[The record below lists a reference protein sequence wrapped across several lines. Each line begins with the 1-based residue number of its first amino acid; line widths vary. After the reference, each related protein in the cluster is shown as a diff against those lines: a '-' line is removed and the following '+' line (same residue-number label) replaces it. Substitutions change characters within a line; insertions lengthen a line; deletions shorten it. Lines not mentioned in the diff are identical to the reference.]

1 MIKILVPVDFSNQA
15 KDALDFAVEL
25 APGLGASI
33 DVIHVADFPVTADP
47 MGVNLHAYFHADLI
61 KQLEDN
67 IRGKLRAFTVSIPAE
82 HMGVREFEWGN
93 PYAGISRYLAN
104 NEVDMV
110 IMGSKGTSGLK
121 GIIIGSVTEK
131 IVRTAK
137 CPVIAVKG
145 ETHVKDIKD
154 IVFGND
160 LKEGQ
165 EVLME
170 RVKKLQEMF
179 KARLHLVR
187 VNTPDKFKP
196 DREALPLL
204 RDFKA
209 YYNLKNVTLNVYSDT
224 YEDQGLIYFAEEIG
238 ADMIALGT
246 HGKRGLG
253 HFISGSIAEDV
264 VNHAK
269 RPIWTYIIN

>member
-1 MIKILVPVDFSNQA
+1 
-15 KDALDFAVEL
+15 
-25 APGLGASI
+25 
-33 DVIHVADFPVTADP
+33 DP
-47 MGVNLHAYFHADLI
+47 MGVNLHAYFQADLI
-61 KQLEDN
+61 QQVEEN
-67 IRGKLRAFTVSIPAE
+67 IREKLRGFTLSVPVE
-82 HMGVREFEWGN
+82 LMGVREFEWGN
-93 PYAGISRYLAN
+93 PFAGISRYIT
-104 NEVDMV
+104 EKDPQMV
-110 IMGSKGTSGLK
+110 IMGSKGATGLK
-121 GIIIGSVTEK
+121 GVFIGSVTEK
-131 IVRTAK
+131 IVRTAR

-145 ETHVKDIKD
+145 ETHITDIKD

-165 EVLME
+165 EDLME
-170 RVKKLQEMF
+170 RVKQLQHIF
-179 KARLHLVR
+179 NATLHIVR

-196 DREALPLL
+196 DRESLPLL
-204 RDFKA
+204 RDFIA
-209 YYNLKNVTLNVYSDT
+209 YYNIKNATLNVYSDS

-269 RPIWTYIIN
+269 RPIWTYIIH